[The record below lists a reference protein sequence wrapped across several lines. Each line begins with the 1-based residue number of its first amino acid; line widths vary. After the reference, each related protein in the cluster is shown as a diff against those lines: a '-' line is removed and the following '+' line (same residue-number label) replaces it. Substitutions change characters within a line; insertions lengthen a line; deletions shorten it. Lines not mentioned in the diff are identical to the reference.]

1 MSNTSN
7 IKTWHAKFSIDEGLI
22 TPLQDFINWPYAL
35 DSEPTISCFEIEG
48 TKNWLVEIFTDFNPT
63 SEQIDIIHDHLCQLT
78 GSSLPDIAFSP
89 LEEKNWVAESQKQ
102 QVPIKA
108 GRFLCY
114 ASHHDISQTMN
125 ENTIPL
131 LMDAGQAFGTG
142 EHETTF
148 GCLKAIDQLAD
159 EISPKNILDM
169 GTGTGLLAMAA
180 YKIWPVATLAT
191 DNDPIAI
198 DVCRENLAK
207 NNVKECNTGQE
218 NGIALLLS
226 EGFENPYFH
235 TSAKFDLIIANILAN
250 PLMALAPEM
259 KANLANN
266 GIIILSGILTT
277 QAEVVRKAYEKQSLT
292 LKFQI
297 DDNNWSILIFY

>member
-1 MSNTSN
+1 MNNET
-7 IKTWHAKFSIDEGLI
+7 KTWHAKFSIDESLV
-22 TPLQDFINWPYAL
+22 PHFNDFITWPYAL

-63 SEQIDIIHDHLCQLT
+63 SEQIDIIHAHLSEIANCE
-78 GSSLPDIAFSP
+78 LPPLVFSG

-102 QVPIKA
+102 HIPINA
-108 GRFLCY
+108 GRFLCH
-114 ASHHDISQTMN
+114 ASHHDITSLVDDK
-125 ENTIPL
+125 TIPL

-207 NNVKECNTGQE
+207 NSIEECKAGQE

-226 EGFENPYFH
+226 EGFENPYFSS
-235 TSAKFDLIIANILAN
+235 SAKFDLIIANILAN
-250 PLMALAPEM
+250 PLIALAPEM

-266 GIIILSGILTT
+266 GVIILSGILTA
-277 QAEVVRKAYEKQSLT
+277 QAEVVRKTYEKQSLT
-292 LKFQI
+292 LKLQI